1 MNALYY
7 DNDMHAEK
15 DDIFYC
21 VSVCWSFEY
30 LSLSQV
36 ARWWVTFL
44 TDQGDVLLSPC
55 MNQEATSD
63 LSITTSPWLMTT
75 DFINI

>member
-15 DDIFYC
+15 EDFFFLC
-21 VSVCWSFEY
+21 KCLLVFKC
-30 LSLSQV
+30 LSLSV
-36 ARWWVTFL
+36 KSRWWVTFL

-55 MNQEATSD
+55 MNQEAISD
-63 LSITTSPWLMTT
+63 
-75 DFINI
+75 